1 MIIDTHTHY
10 CHRLYEGEFYYLGL
24 DAGRLCISRGEL
36 PNVLS
41 DMEKRGITL
50 CIEPSIGLDEIPRQ
64 TALEERFKGRFLT
77 AFGVHPKRAMQTDI
91 EKIDILRRYVLSEH
105 PVAVGETGLDYSVE
119 AAEDDIA
126 KQKLWFDMQIKLAHE
141 AHLPLV
147 LHIRDAYGDVIEML
161 SERRALLHGGAA
173 HCFRGDIDAAMALI
187 DLGFALGI
195 GGKLLDAGEDGRILR
210 DTVRRVPLSSMILET
225 DVPYIKPD
233 IGHLGRS
240 QSQRNKT
247 RNTSLILPTVLDTI
261 ANLRGESRETV
272 EKAIYC
278 NTLRTF
284 GLEDGKFG
292 ILTY

>member
-36 PNVLS
+36 SDVLS
-41 DMEKRGITL
+41 DMEKQGIPL

-91 EKIDILRRYVLSEH
+91 ERFSELRRYVLGGNA
-105 PVAVGETGLDYSVE
+105 VAVGETGLDYSVE

-126 KQKLWFDMQIKLAHE
+126 KQKLWFAMQTELSHE
-141 AHLPLV
+141 AHLPLI
-147 LHIRDAYGDVIEML
+147 LHIRDAYGDAIEML
-161 SERRALLHGGAA
+161 RKRRGILFGGAA
-173 HCFRGDIDAAMALI
+173 HCFRGDFDAARALI

-195 GGKLLDAGEDGRILR
+195 GGKILDAGEEGRMLR
-210 DTVRRVPLSSMILET
+210 DTVRRVPLSSIILET

-261 ANLRGESRETV
+261 ANIRAESRETV
-272 EKAIYC
+272 EKEVFL

-284 GLEDGKFG
+284 GLDVGKFG

>member
-36 PNVLS
+36 SDVLS
-41 DMEKRGITL
+41 DMEKQGIPL

-91 EKIDILRRYVLSEH
+91 ERFSELRRYVLGGNA
-105 PVAVGETGLDYSVE
+105 VAVGETGLDYSVE

-126 KQKLWFDMQIKLAHE
+126 KQKLWFAMQTELSHE
-141 AHLPLV
+141 AHLPLI
-147 LHIRDAYGDVIEML
+147 LHIRDAYGDAIEML
-161 SERRALLHGGAA
+161 RKRRDILLGGAA
-173 HCFRGDIDAAMALI
+173 HCFRGDFDAARALI

-195 GGKLLDAGEDGRILR
+195 GGKILDAGEEGRMLR
-210 DTVRRVPLSSMILET
+210 DTVRRVPLSSIILET

-261 ANLRGESRETV
+261 ANIRAESRETV
-272 EKAIYC
+272 EKEVFL

-284 GLEDGKFG
+284 GLDAGKFG